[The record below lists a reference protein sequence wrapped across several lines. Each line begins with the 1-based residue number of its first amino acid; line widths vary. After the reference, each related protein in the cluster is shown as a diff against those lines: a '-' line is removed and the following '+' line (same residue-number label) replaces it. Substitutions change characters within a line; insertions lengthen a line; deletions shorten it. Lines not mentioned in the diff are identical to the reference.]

1 MRIVHVSD
9 CFAPRV
15 GGIET
20 QVGDLAAHQVAAG
33 HEVHVLTAT
42 AGAPGDDGDAP
53 GGAGGAG
60 GAGGDRYRSVTT
72 TAGGVRLHRIASRLV
87 AGLPVHPR
95 GSALIARRLR
105 ALAPD
110 VVHVHAG
117 VLSPFAFQGARSAR
131 AARLPLAITW
141 HCMLD
146 GVEAPLRFGARALR
160 WDGESAA
167 LSAVSDVAAQRVA
180 HAFPVEGAPG
190 EVGVL
195 PNGLDVAAWA
205 PAGEARADDGVLR
218 LVATQRVAPRKRT
231 RTLVRTLAGAR
242 EVLGSGAVELS
253 IAGDGPDVAAVR
265 REAERLGV
273 ADAVHLLGRVPR
285 GDLPALYARH
295 DAFVSPARLEA
306 FGIAAL
312 EARTSGL
319 PVVALAG
326 TGITSFVTDERE
338 GLLADDDAGLVAAVV
353 RLAREEGL
361 RERIAAH
368 NRAVPPAADWRDV
381 LAAAEREY
389 ARARRLLPF

>member
-20 QVGDLAAHQVAAG
+20 QVEDLAAHQAAAG

-42 AGAPGDDGDAP
+42 AQAPADAR
-53 GGAGGAG
+53 AGS
-60 GAGGDRYRSVTT
+60 DRYTAVTT
-72 TAGGVRLHRIASRLV
+72 TASGVRVHRLASRWV

-110 VVHVHAG
+110 VVHVQAG
-117 VLSPFAFQGARSAR
+117 VLSPFAYQGARVAR
-131 AARLPLAITW
+131 AANLPLAITW

-146 GVEAPLRFGARALR
+146 GVEKPLRRGAALLG

-167 LSAVSDVAAQRVA
+167 LSAVSEVAAARVA
-180 HAFPVEGAPG
+180 LAFPVEGAPG
-190 EVGVL
+190 DVGVL

-205 PAGEARADDGVLR
+205 PAAQRRADDGVLR

-231 RTLVRTLAGAR
+231 STLVRTLAAAR
-242 EVLGSGAVELS
+242 AVLGDGAVELT
-253 IAGDGPDVAAVR
+253 IAGDGPDMAAVR
-265 REAERLGV
+265 READKLGV
-273 ADAVHLLGRVPR
+273 TGSLHLPGRVPR
-285 GDLPALYARH
+285 TELPALYARQ
-295 DAFVSPARLEA
+295 DAFLSPARLEA

-319 PVVALAG
+319 PVVALQG
-326 TGITSFVTDERE
+326 TGIATFIADEVD
-338 GLLADDDAGLVAAVV
+338 GLLAPDDDGLVAAVV
-353 RLAREEGL
+353 RLAQDAAL
-361 RERIAAH
+361 RERLTEH
-368 NRAVPPAADWRDV
+368 NRAVAPAADWVDV

-389 ARARRLLPF
+389 ARARRLVRY

>member
-20 QVGDLAAHQVAAG
+20 QVGDLASHQVAAG

-42 AGAPGDDGDAP
+42 ADGDA
-53 GGAGGAG
+53 
-60 GAGGDRYRSVTT
+60 YTSVTT
-72 TAGGVRLHRIASRLV
+72 TPDGVRVHRLASRLV
-87 AGLPVHPR
+87 GGLPVHPR

-110 VVHVHAG
+110 VVHVQAG
-117 VLSPFAFQGARSAR
+117 VLSPFAFQGARVAR
-131 AARLPLAITW
+131 EADLPLAITW

-146 GVEAPLRFGARALR
+146 GVERPLRLGARALG

-167 LSAVSDVAAQRVA
+167 LSAVSEVAAARVA
-180 HAFPVEGAPG
+180 QAFPVEGGPG
-190 EVGVL
+190 DVGVL
-195 PNGLDVAAWA
+195 PNGLDLAAWA
-205 PAGEARADDGVLR
+205 PAPGTTPRAADGVLR

-231 RTLVRTLAGAR
+231 RTLVRTLAAAR
-242 EVLGSGAVELS
+242 TVLGDGAVELT
-253 IAGDGPDVAAVR
+253 IAGDGPDLGRVR

-273 ADAVHLLGRVPR
+273 AGSLHLLGRVPR
-285 GDLPALYARH
+285 TELPALYARH
-295 DAFVSPARLEA
+295 DAFLSPARLEA

-312 EARTSGL
+312 EARTAGL

-326 TGITSFVTDERE
+326 TGIGTFVTHERE
-338 GLLADDDAGLVAAVV
+338 GLLAGDDAGLVSAVV
-353 RLAREEGL
+353 RLALEKDLLAG
-361 RERIAAH
+361 IAAH
-368 NRAVPPAADWRDV
+368 NRAVPPATAWTDV

-389 ARARRLLPF
+389 ARARRLVRF